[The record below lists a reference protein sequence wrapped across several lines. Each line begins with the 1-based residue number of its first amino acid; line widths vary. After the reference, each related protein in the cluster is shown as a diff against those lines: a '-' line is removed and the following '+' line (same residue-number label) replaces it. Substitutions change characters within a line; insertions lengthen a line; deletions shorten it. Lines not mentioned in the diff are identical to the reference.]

1 MRAAAYVRH
10 SCCGSGGRG
19 AGSRIPPRLHP
30 RAVRTKQASRCQHE
44 PVQTA
49 YGNIPPPLFS
59 LVQRERGRDEAIRLV
74 TSRRGPQT
82 REISCHA
89 LMSLIQLV
97 LHLQSTKLA
106 PFSHISK
113 GYEDGWNGT
122 VSGYVQVQQ
131 PHDKRNECLGG
142 VHKRRLQREEKTSVY
157 MSHLY
162 FYFSLLTDWALGF
175 PWAIKGGQR
184 YRVEQQFEK

>member
-44 PVQTA
+44 PVQTT
-49 YGNIPPPLFS
+49 YGDILPPLFS
-59 LVQRERGRDEAIRLV
+59 LVQMERGRDEAIRLV

-106 PFSHISK
+106 PFSRTSK
-113 GYEDGWNGT
+113 GYEDGWDGT
-122 VSGYVQVQQ
+122 DTYSYLTTKGMSALAGSTRK
-131 PHDKRNECLGG
+131 DFKE
-142 VHKRRLQREEKTSVY
+142 KKRLQFTCHTFISI
-157 MSHLY
+157 SPS
-162 FYFSLLTDWALGF
+162 SLIG
-175 PWAIKGGQR
+175 PWAFLGL
-184 YRVEQQFEK
+184 

>member
-1 MRAAAYVRH
+1 MGTPFGKP
-10 SCCGSGGRG
+10 CGPIVG
-19 AGSRIPPRLHP
+19 AVH
-30 RAVRTKQASRCQHE
+30 TKQASRCQHE

-49 YGNIPPPLFS
+49 YGDILPPLFS

-74 TSRRGPQT
+74 TSGKGPQSQ
-82 REISCHA
+82 EISCHA
-89 LMSLIQLV
+89 LISLIQLV

-106 PFSHISK
+106 PFSHTSK

-122 VSGYVQVQQ
+122 VSGYVQL

-184 YRVEQQFEK
+184 YWQWGQRNSEKSKRTSKNTRAHTPFR